1 MGRPVNR
8 QLVYAPDNL
17 YTATD
22 IQKKLQ
28 ISKFKLHQW
37 VKRGKFPPCIKRK
50 EERSG
55 LARFWYKS
63 VVDQW
68 IIDNDYLV
76 EVEVKQVK
84 RKKDG
89 LDLHLPKKHEL
100 LINAACKLLDCS
112 PEAFIL
118 DASLTKAR
126 RIIEHYDITA
136 SMELELC
143 DVSLFSNG
151 KLPRIT
157 KARNTR

>member
-1 MGRPVNR
+1 M
-8 QLVYAPDNL
+8 VYAPDNL

-68 IIDNDYLV
+68 IVDNDYLV
-76 EVEVKQVK
+76 DAEVKQVK
-84 RKKDG
+84 NKKKDG

-100 LINAACKLLDCS
+100 LINAACKLLDCT

-143 DVSLFSNG
+143 DVSLFSDG
-151 KLPRIT
+151 KLPRT
-157 KARNTR
+157 PKARNTR

>member
-1 MGRPVNR
+1 MVF
-8 QLVYAPDNL
+8 APDGL

-22 IQKKLQ
+22 VQKKLQ

-37 VKRGKFPPCIKRK
+37 VKRGKFPPCEERK
-50 EERSG
+50 EKRSG
-55 LARFWYKS
+55 IARFWRKE

-68 IIDNDYLV
+68 IIDNDHLV
-76 EVEVKQVK
+76 EVEVQQVK

-100 LINAACKLLDCS
+100 LINAACKLLDCT

-143 DVSLFSNG
+143 DVSIFHNG
-151 KLPRIT
+151 KLPRYS
-157 KARNTR
+157 KPGAAKQP